1 MTRKRER
8 WLIWAGVTLPI
19 LAWWFCLPDPLFRVP
34 YSTVLLDRHGELLG
48 ARVASDGQ
56 WRFPAEDLAV
66 PETFEK
72 AIIAFEDKRFHRHGG
87 VDVLALARA
96 MRDNL
101 AHGDVVSGGSTLTMQ
116 TMRLARNKGRRSVG
130 QKLAEMIWAWRAEV
144 RYSKKDILR
153 LYAAHAPFGGNVV
166 GLNAA
171 SWRYFHKTPDQ
182 LSWAEAATLAVLPNA
197 PGLIHPG
204 RNRDALLQKRNAL
217 LQKLAANGVID
228 DAELSLALEEPISQQ
243 PHALPDLAPHVL
255 GRQAGSG
262 KTWRSQLDE
271 ALQVRLTDLLQRHA
285 DAMALNGVN
294 NAGLLVMETKTGI
307 VRAYVGNTVSPG
319 KDHHN
324 DVDMVRA
331 ERSSGSILKP
341 FLHASALEAGLIMP
355 HGLVEDIPT
364 SIDGYQPENFTETF
378 LGMVPADEAL
388 AMSLNVPSVRLLQQ
402 YGILPF
408 MDKLKA
414 AGINTLHYGPDHYGL
429 TLMLGGAEVTLWDI
443 CGAYASMARVVDRAY
458 AHDHR
463 YDPMDIHGP
472 RLWDANTDIKVD
484 PTLQVAPPVFHAG
497 AAWITLEA
505 MTTLR
510 RPDQEG
516 KWESFATSR
525 KIAWKTGT
533 SFGYRDAWA
542 VGITPGYTVG
552 VWVGNAD
559 GEGRPGVI
567 GLHAAAPLLFDVF
580 RMLDD
585 DSEWF
590 SPPYD
595 AMTRVLTCAESSWP
609 AGESCTQVDT
619 TWSAKTDL
627 APQACRFHY
636 TCMTDAAGAYRYSPE
651 CQPAQ
656 AVRSTYFVVPPIAE
670 NFYKRNHPAYR
681 LVPPWHPDCGA
692 PNAGG
697 PALAI
702 LYPRP
707 GSKIYVPT
715 EWDRKRSRAVFTAVH
730 RSDTAAVYWHLDR
743 KYIGKTREL
752 HQLELDPS
760 PGRHV
765 LVLQDEGGEVV
776 EVVFDV
782 LPSGME

>member
-1 MTRKRER
+1 
-8 WLIWAGVTLPI
+8 
-19 LAWWFCLPDPLFRVP
+19 
-34 YSTVLLDRHGELLG
+34 
-48 ARVASDGQ
+48 
-56 WRFPAEDLAV
+56 
-66 PETFEK
+66 
-72 AIIAFEDKRFHRHGG
+72 
-87 VDVLALARA
+87 
-96 MRDNL
+96 
-101 AHGDVVSGGSTLTMQ
+101 
-116 TMRLARNKGRRSVG
+116 
-130 QKLAEMIWAWRAEV
+130 
-144 RYSKKDILR
+144 
-153 LYAAHAPFGGNVV
+153 
-166 GLNAA
+166 
-171 SWRYFHKTPDQ
+171 
-182 LSWAEAATLAVLPNA
+182 
-197 PGLIHPG
+197 
-204 RNRDALLQKRNAL
+204 
-217 LQKLAANGVID
+217 
-228 DAELSLALEEPISQQ
+228 
-243 PHALPDLAPHVL
+243 
-255 GRQAGSG
+255 
-262 KTWRSQLDE
+262 
-271 ALQVRLTDLLQRHA
+271 
-285 DAMALNGVN
+285 
-294 NAGLLVMETKTGI
+294 
-307 VRAYVGNTVSPG
+307 
-319 KDHHN
+319 
-324 DVDMVRA
+324 
-331 ERSSGSILKP
+331 
-341 FLHASALEAGLIMP
+341 
-355 HGLVEDIPT
+355 
-364 SIDGYQPENFTETF
+364 
-378 LGMVPADEAL
+378 
-388 AMSLNVPSVRLLQQ
+388 
-402 YGILPF
+402 
-408 MDKLKA
+408 
-414 AGINTLHYGPDHYGL
+414 
-429 TLMLGGAEVTLWDI
+429 
-443 CGAYASMARVVDRAY
+443 MARVVDRAY
-458 AHDHR
+458 VHDHR
-463 YDPMDIHGP
+463 YDPGDIHGP
-472 RLWDANTDIKVD
+472 RLWDATPKTQDD
-484 PTLQVAPPVFHAG
+484 AALQVAPPVFHAG
-497 AAWITLEA
+497 AAWLTLEA

-580 RMLDD
+580 RMLGD

-595 AMTRVLTCAESSWP
+595 AMTRVLTCAESGWP

-619 TWSAKTDL
+619 TLTAKSDN
-627 APQACRFHY
+627 APQGCRFHY
-636 TCMTDAAGAYRYSPE
+636 ICMTDAAGAYRYSPE
-651 CQPAQ
+651 CQPAR
-656 AVRSTYFVVPPIAE
+656 AVRKTYFVVPPIAE

-765 LVLQDEGGEVV
+765 LVLQDEAGEVA

-782 LPSGME
+782 LPSGLD